1 MISVRNFKPAV
12 HKPYTLKHTL
22 FPSLRRQRRSEISQK
37 SLEAVQS
44 AVLNGI
50 VITSAM
56 LYVVPSAV
64 FRIIPAVTPR
74 FRNLRIFLFYD
85 LHTFSSCQYR
95 KSSSFCEVNTVRS
108 GSPRSPK
115 CLTVSPSRYI
125 PVKKSTNWSAMS
137 SGRCDRIHSLSG
149 KLELFIFRSFAH
161 WGRCMDVQ

>member
-1 MISVRNFKPAV
+1 MELLISSRLLSVITVGAIRSGTDDFNKTEIVPIIIPVRNFKPAV

-50 VITSAM
+50 VITSVM
-56 LYVVPSAV
+56 LYIVPSAV

-95 KSSSFCEVNTVRS
+95 KSSSFCAVNTVRS

-125 PVKKSTNWSAMS
+125 PVKKST
-137 SGRCDRIHSLSG
+137 
-149 KLELFIFRSFAH
+149 
-161 WGRCMDVQ
+161 